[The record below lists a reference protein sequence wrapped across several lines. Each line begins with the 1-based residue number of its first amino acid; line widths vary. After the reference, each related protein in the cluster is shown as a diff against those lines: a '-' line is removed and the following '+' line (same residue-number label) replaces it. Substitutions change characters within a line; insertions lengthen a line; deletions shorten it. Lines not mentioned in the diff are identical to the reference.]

1 MTKLL
6 EEAFRKASELPE
18 DRQDFIGRMLLQV
31 VDEGEAFSR
40 LTDEQIAEVRR
51 SLAQAEAG
59 DFASDE
65 AVMSV
70 FHGARDRYLQ
80 SFTSPTQS
88 PIHLSPGLSAGVV
101 CGRLIHPQAYQQVS
115 IVPKQSQ
122 LDAPGG
128 LQ

>member
-31 VDEGEAFSR
+31 VGEGEAFSR

-65 AVMSV
+65 AVKDMYEK
-70 FHGARDRYLQ
+70 HGA
-80 SFTSPTQS
+80 
-88 PIHLSPGLSAGVV
+88 
-101 CGRLIHPQAYQQVS
+101 
-115 IVPKQSQ
+115 
-122 LDAPGG
+122 
-128 LQ
+128 

>member
-18 DRQDFIGRMLLQV
+18 DRQNFIGRMLLQV
-31 VDEGEAFSR
+31 VGEGGAFSS

-65 AVMSV
+65 AVKDMYEK
-70 FHGARDRYLQ
+70 HGA
-80 SFTSPTQS
+80 
-88 PIHLSPGLSAGVV
+88 
-101 CGRLIHPQAYQQVS
+101 
-115 IVPKQSQ
+115 
-122 LDAPGG
+122 
-128 LQ
+128 